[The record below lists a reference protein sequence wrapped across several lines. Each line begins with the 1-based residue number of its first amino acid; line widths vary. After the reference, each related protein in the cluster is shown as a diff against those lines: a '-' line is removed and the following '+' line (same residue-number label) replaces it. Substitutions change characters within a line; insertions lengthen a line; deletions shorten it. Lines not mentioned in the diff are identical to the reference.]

1 MPGLQTGMSRCR
13 MLKAPPFL
21 CITQYSYQFKQHS
34 SGYLLYELVYGLD
47 WLRSMGQGARRS
59 IQSGMQLKSRCRVL
73 GMSLRMNYDY
83 RFLYD
88 TFFGLTMRCYPR
100 LLIDPMASLERW
112 RV

>member
-1 MPGLQTGMSRCR
+1 
-13 MLKAPPFL
+13 MLEAPPFL
-21 CITQYSYQFKQHS
+21 CITKYSYQFKQHS
-34 SGYLLYELVYGLD
+34 SGYLLYELARGLD
-47 WLRSMGQGARRS
+47 WLRSMGQGARRRIPS
-59 IQSGMQLKSRCRVL
+59 EMQLKPRRHVL

-88 TFFGLTMRCYPR
+88 TFFDLTMSCYPR